1 MTLQFYKE
9 NLKAAKESDQK
20 NIDVLK
26 SAVDLGPENVKI
38 EEKSDTENLFID
50 ENDENLI
57 IKLENKNDIF

>member
-26 SAVDLGPENVKI
+26 SAADLGPENVKI